1 MSHASNARWSERL
14 GLFAAAAILA
24 GAAAAQENP
33 YREISDWAETAGS
46 RDLGSVAWA
55 YADADDNLWIV
66 ERCGQNTCVDR
77 DDVAPIHMYDANGRW
92 VKSLGAG
99 MFVFP
104 HGIYVDPDGNIWVT
118 DGGGEGERGHQVFK
132 LSPDGEVLMTL
143 GEAGVAGGGP
153 GHFIAPTDVVVAPNG
168 DVFVSD
174 GHTADGNN
182 RVVKFSSDGRF
193 IKDFGGTGAGPGEF
207 IVPHAL
213 AMDSQGRLFVGDR
226 NNNRIQIFDQEG
238 GFLEEWSDFGR
249 PSGLF
254 VSADDTI
261 YVSDNQSNRQRN
273 PGVHRGIRVGSA
285 RDGSVAALIPDPEF
299 DPENSAATGAHGLA
313 ANSQGEIFGAEV
325 YAEVVKKYVRR

>member
-1 MSHASNARWSERL
+1 MSHTANVRWSKRL
-14 GLFAAAAILA
+14 GLFAATAFLA
-24 GAAAAQENP
+24 GATAAQENP

-55 YADADDNLWIV
+55 YADADDNAWIV
-66 ERCGQNTCVDR
+66 ERCGQNSCADR
-77 DDVAPIHMYDANGRW
+77 DDVAPIHMYDTNGRW

-104 HGIYVDPDGNIWVT
+104 HGIYVDPDGNLWVT

-132 LSPDGEVLMTL
+132 LTPDGEVLMAL

-193 IKDFGGTGAGPGEF
+193 IKDFGGLDRVPLSSSCPMPWLWIPGAGCSSETGITTGF
-207 IVPHAL
+207 RSSIRRV
-213 AMDSQGRLFVGDR
+213 SSWRNGRISDGRRGSSSRPMTRSTSPTINPTGKGIPVCSEAFVLGVR
-226 NNNRIQIFDQEG
+226 VTA
-238 GFLEEWSDFGR
+238 
-249 PSGLF
+249 PSPPSF
-254 VSADDTI
+254 PTPS
-261 YVSDNQSNRQRN
+261 S
-273 PGVHRGIRVGSA
+273 
-285 RDGSVAALIPDPEF
+285 IPKTVTP
-299 DPENSAATGAHGLA
+299 PAPMA
-313 ANSQGEIFGAEV
+313 
-325 YAEVVKKYVRR
+325 